1 MANGDF
7 VSQYTGDQIEQAI
20 SAYLNGNTKTTVI
33 VNVSATET
41 SWKINS
47 LTSSFPAKY
56 YTEIALSGSFNVGN
70 YPDIFIVDNSGVKI
84 IPDVDYSSKNGTFKI
99 YSNTMVSGIVVING
113 TRTTGV
119 SFTVRSGSPSSYTEK
134 YTKIV
139 NYGDDFYTVYSGGV
153 DELKCDSLTSRVTNN
168 SKNVG
173 LYLNGDGNAVIGSDI
188 IKPGIYYII
197 ADSLVN

>member
-1 MANGDF
+1 MAYT
-7 VSQYTGDQIEQAI
+7 SRYTGLEIDTAVG
-20 SAYLNGNTKTTVI
+20 AYLNGNTKTTVI

-41 SWKINS
+41 SWKTNS
-47 LTSSFPAKY
+47 STSSFPAKY
-56 YTEIALSGSFNVGN
+56 YTEITTSGSFYVGI

-84 IPDVDYSSKNGTFKI
+84 IPDVDYSAKNGTFKV
-99 YSNTMVSGIVVING
+99 YSNIMVSGIVVING

-153 DELKCDSLTSRVTNN
+153 DELKCDSSTSRVTN
-168 SKNVG
+168 SSGNVG
-173 LYLNGDGNAVIGSDI
+173 LYLNGVGSAVIGSDI

>member
-1 MANGDF
+1 MAEVSEATGF

-70 YPDIFIVDNSGVKI
+70 YPDIFIVDNSGAKI
-84 IPDVDYSSKNGTFKI
+84 IPDVDYSAKNGTFKI

-197 ADSLVN
+197 AD

>member
-1 MANGDF
+1 MAEVSEATGF

-56 YTEIALSGSFNVGN
+56 YTEIALSGSFDVGN

-84 IPDVDYSSKNGTFKI
+84 IPDVDYSAKNGTFKI

-197 ADSLVN
+197 AD